1 MASSALV
8 ELQAENRDAP
18 GGGSLA
24 RYSTREMVEVEVGMA
39 FAAEDM
45 VEVRSHGVERKHVD
59 HALAAQDA
67 AIRSAVSGAT
77 VLAVERGE
85 LTLGEQLQQMGV
97 ARLSDEQREAVEHVT
112 GPEQISV
119 VVGYAG
125 AGKSTML
132 AAAREAWE
140 AQGYRVHGAALAG
153 KAAEGLEESSG
164 IRSRT
169 LASWEYGWQNPRS
182 GNRSQLGKG
191 DVLVVDEAGM
201 VGSKQLARFVG
212 EANQRGS
219 KIVLV
224 GDHEQLQ
231 AIGAGAP
238 FRAIA
243 ERVGSVQLSEI
254 RRQREDWQRTASA
267 DFASHRT
274 VKGLAA
280 YNDHGA
286 VRLTDTRDGARS
298 AIVDDYLEDRQARP
312 EGSRIAL
319 AHRRVDVHAINA
331 DIRAARQE
339 RGDLVKGEQAGEIT
353 YQTNEGERAFAP
365 GDRIVF
371 LENNRD
377 LDVKNGMLGTVEAVE
392 TGRVTA
398 KLDGK
403 DRSISVSVADYAA
416 IDHGYATT
424 IHKSQGATVDRAFVL
439 ASSTM
444 DRHLTYVSMT
454 RHRDDVQLYA
464 SRDEFRDIKMLS
476 THLGRSGAKETTL
489 DYISDFASR
498 RGIAGQ
504 FGIESEIGFDR
515 ATGQSGIAERLGIEE
530 SEMSRRLSEQRDE
543 GLGQAKQVED
553 LTDDNNPKDAV
564 DRDLPV
570 QQNEGEKPRRGMFDG
585 LKLNPRSD
593 RNPEAT
599 QEPTQKTTE
608 RQDREA
614 GRLRSPTSF
623 EQSVDRYARAYSSV
637 EQMKHDRLP
646 ILESQKEELQDA
658 GQQLDKID
666 PGSLNIMQSAI
677 EHHPETKHAVLELS
691 GRERTDTLVKGI
703 ERERQLQADPN
714 IRADRA
720 ISLWQELDV
729 ERQKVHGQHDAKTRQ
744 RIEDVMR
751 KITDGIKRDPQVE
764 AIRMWIA
771 GGVGFALGVGT
782 LLLLPRLWPLVERL
796 METLN

>member
-1 MASSALV
+1 MLI
-8 ELQAENRDAP
+8 D
-18 GGGSLA
+18 
-24 RYSTREMVEVEVGMA
+24 T
-39 FAAEDM
+39 
-45 VEVRSHGVERKHVD
+45 
-59 HALAAQDA
+59 QDA
-67 AIRSAVSGAT
+67 AIRSAVSADT
-77 VLAVERGE
+77 ALVVERGE
-85 LTLGEQLQQMGV
+85 LTSGEQSQRMGI
-97 ARLSDEQREAVEHVT
+97 ARLSDEQREAVQHVT

-169 LASWEYGWQNPRS
+169 LASWEYGWQNSRS
-182 GNRSQLGKG
+182 GNRSQLGSS

-212 EANQRGS
+212 EAKQRGS

-254 RRQREDWQRTASA
+254 RRQCEDWQRTASA

-274 VKGLAA
+274 VKGLAT
-280 YNDHGA
+280 YNDNGA
-286 VRLTDTRDGARS
+286 IRLTDTRDGARS

-312 EGSRIAL
+312 DGSRIAL
-319 AHRRVDVHAINA
+319 AHRRVDVRAINT

-339 RGDLVKGEQAGEIT
+339 RGDLAKGVQAGEII
-353 YQTNEGERAFAP
+353 YQTNDGERAFAP

-371 LENNRD
+371 LESNRD

-398 KLDGK
+398 RLDGK
-403 DRSISVSVADYAA
+403 DRSVSVSVADYAA

-424 IHKSQGATVDRAFVL
+424 IHKSQGATVDRSFVL

-464 SRDEFRDIKMLS
+464 GRDEFRDIKMLS

-489 DYISDFASR
+489 DYINDFASR
-498 RGIAGQ
+498 RGIASH

-515 ATGQSGIAERLGIEE
+515 AMGQSGIAKRPGIAEP
-530 SEMSRRLSEQRDE
+530 EMSRRSSEQRDE
-543 GLGQAKQVED
+543 GFGQAKQAGE
-553 LTDDNNPKDAV
+553 LIPDNNQKAAT

-570 QQNEGEKPRRGMFDG
+570 QQNEGEKPKRGMFDG

-593 RNPEAT
+593 RNPEVT
-599 QEPTQKTTE
+599 QKSTKKTTE
-608 RQDREA
+608 RQDLEA

-677 EHHPETKHAVLELS
+677 EHDPETKHAVLELS

-714 IRADRA
+714 VRADRA
-720 ISLWQELDV
+720 ISLWQELDG

-764 AIRMWIA
+764 AIMQDRA
-771 GGVGFALGVGT
+771 EELGIDHTKQGQT
-782 LLLLPRLWPLVERL
+782 ITHAMEQKLSRGRDSGLER
-796 METLN
+796 